1 MKALLHFVAGTAALV
16 FAATVFVVGLWTVL
30 AAFSTLMIARLP

>member
-16 FAATVFVVGLWTVL
+16 FTAAVFVAGLWAVL